1 MDMRTDLT
9 AVPHAGLRNQILKN
23 QVKGGCG
30 PLVKETTSRRDDDV
44 PCVTADALAPYK
56 KRRKA
61 TEVQVTPV
69 ARGLRGMNEY
79 RRKVATSCVLQ
90 CAQVHQAGTF
100 SRQLGW
106 VFVGTCHPSVHG
118 PPALQKENA
127 NSTIRV
133 DPCEGAQTD
142 T

>member
-1 MDMRTDLT
+1 MIMRTGLT
-9 AVPHAGLRNQILKN
+9 AAPHAGLRNQILKN
-23 QVKGGCG
+23 QVKGGCA
-30 PLVKETTSRRDDDV
+30 PLVKCHETTSRRDDDV
-44 PCVTADALAPYK
+44 PCTTADALALYK
-56 KRRKA
+56 KKRKKGGHQQRL
-61 TEVQVTPV
+61 T
-69 ARGLRGMNEY
+69 R
-79 RRKVATSCVLQ
+79 
-90 CAQVHQAGTF
+90 AQVHQAGTF